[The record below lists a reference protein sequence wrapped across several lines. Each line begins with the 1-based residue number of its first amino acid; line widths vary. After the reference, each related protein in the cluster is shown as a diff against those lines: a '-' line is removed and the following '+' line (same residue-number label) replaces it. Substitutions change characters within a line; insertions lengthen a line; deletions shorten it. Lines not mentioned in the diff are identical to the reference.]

1 MTTHNTLS
9 DTLRDAIQSSG
20 MTCYALANKAGLSQ
34 SVLSR
39 FTSGER
45 DISLG
50 TAGKLADALGL
61 ELVTRSARPAAPKRK
76 PAAAKA
82 KPDILRII
90 SEIDSGFN
98 RGALVT
104 FSQIRPHC
112 GLSKKAFDAELLRL
126 ARAELVCLH
135 RHDFPHSL
143 KPDERDQLVRS
154 ENEYFIGCA
163 RRRR

>member
-50 TAGKLADALGL
+50 TAGKLAAVLGL
-61 ELVTRSARPAAPKRK
+61 ELVTRSARPAPKRK
-76 PAAAKA
+76 KAAAKA

-90 SEIDSGFN
+90 GEIDPGFS

-104 FSQIRPHC
+104 FSRIRPHC
-112 GLSKKAFDAELLRL
+112 GLSKKAFDTSILQL

-143 KPDERDQLVRS
+143 TPDERDQLVRS